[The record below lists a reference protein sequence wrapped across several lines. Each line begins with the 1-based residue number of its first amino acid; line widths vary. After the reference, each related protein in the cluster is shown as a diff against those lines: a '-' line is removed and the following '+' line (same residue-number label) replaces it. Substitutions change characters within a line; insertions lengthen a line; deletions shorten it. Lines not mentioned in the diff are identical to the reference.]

1 MRKNREQKP
10 ATAPVDPEAV
20 LRRQES
26 SEKLRASYVALKFI
40 CLLISICLHIP
51 YSKSFAEFRELVR
64 QTMFWVSID
73 DKDPEQLA
81 AYKQFLASCNANP
94 SRMLCDDNLEFLFRH
109 VNPPP
114 LDYDDD
120 NSD

>member
-1 MRKNREQKP
+1 MRKRREQKP
-10 ATAPVDPEAV
+10 ATVPADPEAV
-20 LRRQES
+20 IRRQES
-26 SEKLRASYVALKFI
+26 SEKLRASYVAWLKFF
-40 CLLISICLHIP
+40 CLFCFLIYC
-51 YSKSFAEFRELVR
+51 SKSFAEFRELVR

-81 AYKQFLASCNANP
+81 AYEQFLANCNASP
-94 SRMLCDDNLEFLFRH
+94 SRMLADDNLEFLFRH

-120 NSD
+120 SD